1 MIDLTFFGVLLG
13 TLGSALSVVLLLVS
27 LSAITYV
34 AMTLITAMRAL
45 PGGTPDR
52 AARLLGIAATA
63 GTGLLSAAGL
73 RVGPAGTT
81 GELIP
86 SLAVGV
92 ALAAAAGSL
101 SACAIGAARRGLLLM
116 GGPRRRRLLLREG
129 EARDRESE
137 SKRRLEGAD
146 LRDEIAA
153 SEAALG
159 RLEAALEKLAES
171 RARLSDKLA
180 TMGDKG
186 AGSGFGATYRK
197 ALDELDMKIEL
208 GERIRSAA
216 RICAFRLTCNEPLR
230 RLARRRPR
238 EATLG
243 LERLEG
249 GGSGPSAP
257 SLEAAAAS
265 INGFLAEIEEAHHA
279 LTSMEDERPEGI
291 LAGSDED
298 PLAVAL
304 ADLESLSE
312 AYRAVLER
320 LDVICV
326 RRSAQA
332 TLDEVADAAGALSG
346 RSEARRSDEGAIQ
359 ELAVE
364 LAHAESA
371 MAMATPDEG
380 ESRDLA
386 AALARSTAAL
396 GRSDGASLDELL
408 KALKSIV

>member
-1 MIDLTFFGVLLG
+1 MIDLTFSGRLLG
-13 TLGSALSVVLLLVS
+13 TLGSAAAVVLLLVA
-27 LSAITYV
+27 LSAATYV
-34 AMTLITAMRAL
+34 AMTLFTALRAL
-45 PGGTPDR
+45 PGAASDR
-52 AARLLGIAATA
+52 AARLLGLTTTA
-63 GTGLLSAAGL
+63 GVGVLAALGL
-73 RVGPAGTT
+73 RVGPAGSG

-92 ALAAAAGSL
+92 AGAAAAGAAA
-101 SACAIGAARRGLLLM
+101 ACLVGAGQRGLSLM
-116 GGPRRRRLLLREG
+116 AGPRRRRDELRED
-129 EARDRESE
+129 EAKARESE
-137 SKRRLEGAD
+137 GRRFLSGAD
-146 LRDEIAA
+146 LADEITE
-153 SEAALG
+153 STAALG
-159 RLEAALEKLAES
+159 RLEAALEKLGEA
-171 RARLSDKLA
+171 RARLAEKIAAL
-180 TMGDKG
+180 GDKG

-197 ALDELDMKIEL
+197 ALDELGMKIEL
-208 GERIRSAA
+208 GERIRAAA

-243 LERLEG
+243 LEQLEG
-249 GGSGPSAP
+249 GGALPGAP
-257 SLEAAAAS
+257 SLEAAAGA
-265 INGFLAEIEEAHHA
+265 INAFLTEIEVAHAALSALEAK
-279 LTSMEDERPEGI
+279 RPEGI

-304 ADLESLSE
+304 ADLETLGE

-359 ELAVE
+359 ELAAE

-371 MAMATPDEG
+371 MAMATPEEG
-380 ESRDLA
+380 ESRALA

-408 KALKSIV
+408 KALKSIA